1 MVTYR
6 VSSSSKEQYW
16 NLGEIKLTNKGK
28 PVKIDPKSCSS
39 SSAIGNNGCQRLFDQ
54 NVGTYWS
61 PDYAKKRAN
70 SRGYWVE
77 FKAGPADSISI
88 YQYAHEHSYAAL
100 TINGGKPQKLPLVRK
115 NRSWSTIKIGTAPPP
130 TTTTPKKTT
139 TTTPKKTPS
148 PTGMVT
154 YRVSSSSKEQYW
166 NLGEIKLTNKG
177 KPVKIDPKSCSSSS
191 VIGNNGCQRLFDGN
205 VGTYWSPDYANKQA
219 NSRDYWIEFKA
230 GPADSI
236 SIFQSGHEHSYAAL
250 TINGDKPQKLPLIR
264 KNRSWSTIKIV

>member
-1 MVTYR
+1 M
-6 VSSSSKEQYW
+6 
-16 NLGEIKLTNKGK
+16 L
-28 PVKIDPKSCSS
+28 
-39 SSAIGNNGCQRLFDQ
+39 
-54 NVGTYWS
+54 
-61 PDYAKKRAN
+61 
-70 SRGYWVE
+70 
-77 FKAGPADSISI
+77 
-88 YQYAHEHSYAAL
+88 
-100 TINGGKPQKLPLVRK
+100 
-115 NRSWSTIKIGTAPPP
+115 
-130 TTTTPKKTT
+130 
-139 TTTPKKTPS
+139 
-148 PTGMVT
+148 T

-205 VGTYWSPDYANKQA
+205 MGTYWSPDYANKQKHSRDYWIEFKAGPADSISIYQSGHEHSYAALTINGGKAQKLPLIRKKRTWSTIKIAKKTPPPTAMLTYRVSSSSKEQYWNLGEIKLTNKGKPVKIDPKSCSSSSVIGNNGCQRLFDGNMGTYWSPDYA
-219 NSRDYWIEFKA
+219 NKQKHSRDYWIEFKA

>member
-39 SSAIGNNGCQRLFDQ
+39 SSVIGNHACQRLFDG

-61 PDYAKKRAN
+61 PDYANKQAN
-70 SRGYWVE
+70 SRDYWIE

-88 YQYAHEHSYAAL
+88 YQSGHEHSYAAL
-100 TINGGKPQKLPLVRK
+100 TINGGKAQKLPLIRK
-115 NRSWSTIKIGTAPPP
+115 SRSWSTIKIAKKPPQ
-130 TTTTPKKTT
+130 
-139 TTTPKKTPS
+139 S
-148 PTGMVT
+148 TGMVT

-191 VIGNNGCQRLFDGN
+191 VIGNHACQRLFDGN